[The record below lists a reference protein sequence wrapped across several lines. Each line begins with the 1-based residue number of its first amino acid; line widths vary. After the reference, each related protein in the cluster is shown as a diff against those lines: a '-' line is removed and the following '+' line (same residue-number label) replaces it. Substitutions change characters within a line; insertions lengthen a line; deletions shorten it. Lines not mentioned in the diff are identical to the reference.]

1 MARLTLK
8 TKGRSRGSERGASP
22 REPSALVERRRFLGT
37 LALLSGAGLAPG
49 LACRAFAQGPEP
61 GRCEPAGALPSASS
75 GKSSCL
81 HTKGQV
87 PDPQGIAFTVQY
99 PGKGPIRLE
108 GHFWYNRD
116 AAAAGRK
123 CPAIVELNPYRR
135 RDGMMSEDS
144 AFYPYFAYFEYL
156 CFRVDLQGSGDSE
169 GLLTD
174 EYTDEE
180 LAYCVQVIEQ
190 IASHPLCDG
199 NVGMTGTSWSA
210 INSLMVSARDD
221 CPAALKAIVVFC
233 GTDDRYSDDVHFMN
247 GAMMQDNFG
256 WPSSMWGW
264 LSLPPDPLTVG
275 ERWKEMWRERIRG
288 ADYWFKRWGAHQ
300 TRDSYWSAT
309 SLLGRYD
316 RVKVPVFIA
325 SGYADGYKNPVPRAV
340 KELATAGMPV
350 QGALG
355 PWGHS
360 TNDPG
365 PHFDWLPIATRW
377 WDRWLKGTAPDPQT
391 ELPQLTVWL
400 NESKEPDK
408 SCCKKEN
415 GRWVAEDSGWAD
427 RVREKILYLR
437 PDKSMSGKP
446 PQKPGR
452 RASSSR
458 LLTDTRMLE
467 TSSYGHCGNDD
478 LPGDQDEADAR
489 SLRFDTAP
497 LTQDL
502 DCFGYP
508 EARLTLSCDAPLA
521 CVAVRLCEVSPLTG
535 SSHLVSYRFFN
546 LCYRSGDMSS
556 PQPVEPNVPF
566 HVCIPL
572 NVIGHTFRRGWT
584 IRLSLSPS
592 FFPTL
597 WQTQEAPVVTLHTGP
612 LEGLAP
618 SGLVLPLRA
627 PRAEDQQMRA
637 LLPPKQE
644 IACVDS
650 EDYVP
655 TLSEARKAKNTR
667 TVETVRDQGR
677 KGVFLRKVFDS
688 GRYQYGGPLQGL
700 WVDQVAE
707 ENYQILEDD
716 PLSQEGLASFRASLD
731 RDGTEGAWH
740 VRCETT
746 VRVWTERDA
755 AGVCQFRYRATV
767 QTFAANGQGV
777 YEPFEEK
784 TVEGSIPR
792 LWV

>member
-1 MARLTLK
+1 MA
-8 TKGRSRGSERGASP
+8 SS
-22 REPSALVERRRFLGT
+22 REPSSFLERRRFLGT
-37 LALLSGAGLAPG
+37 LAVLSGAGLAPG
-49 LACRAFAQGPEP
+49 LALRTVAHDAAPAKGGGAGSPE
-61 GRCEPAGALPSASS
+61 AASAAR
-75 GKSSCL
+75 SSCL
-81 HTKGQV
+81 HAKDKV
-87 PDPQGIAFTVQY
+87 PDPQNVSFTVQY
-99 PGKGPIRLE
+99 PGKEPVQLE
-108 GHFWYNRD
+108 GHFWFNRD
-116 AAAAGRK
+116 AVAAGRR

-144 AFYPYFAYFEYL
+144 AWYPYFAYHEYL

-221 CPAALKAIVVFC
+221 CPAALRAIVVFC
-233 GTDDRYSDDVHFMN
+233 GTDDRYSDDVHYMN
-247 GAMMQDNFG
+247 GAMLQDNFG

-316 RVKVPVFIA
+316 QVKVPVFIA

-340 KELATAGMPV
+340 RDLAAARIPV

-360 TNDPG
+360 TSDPG
-365 PHFDWLPIATRW
+365 PHFDWLPITTRW
-377 WDRWLKGTAPDPQT
+377 WDRWLKGQVPDPEQ

-400 NESKEPDK
+400 GESKEPDK
-408 SCCKKEN
+408 SCCKKEK
-415 GRWVAEDSGWAD
+415 GRWVAEDSDWED
-427 RVREKILYLR
+427 RVRQKLFYLR
-437 PDKSMSGKP
+437 PDKSLSGRP
-446 PQKPGR
+446 PKKAGL
-452 RASSSR
+452 RASSAR
-458 LLTDTRMLE
+458 LLLDTRMLE

-497 LTQDL
+497 LAQDL

-508 EARLTLSCDAPLA
+508 EATLTLSSDTPLA
-521 CVAVRLCEVSPLTG
+521 SIAVRLCEVSPWTG

-546 LCYRSGDMSS
+546 LCYRGGDMSS
-556 PQPVEPNVPF
+556 PQPVEPDVPF
-566 HVCIPL
+566 GVRIPL
-572 NVIGHTFRRGWT
+572 NVIGHTFKKGWK
-584 IRLSLSPS
+584 IRLSVSPS
-592 FFPTL
+592 FFPTM
-597 WQTQEAPVVTLHTGP
+597 WQSPQAPVITLHTGP
-612 LEGLAP
+612 SEGLAQ
-618 SGLVLPLRA
+618 SSLALPLRS
-627 PRAEDQQMRA
+627 PRAQDQRMRT

-644 IACVDS
+644 ITCVDG

-655 TLSEARKAKNTR
+655 TLSEARKGKNTR
-667 TVETVRDQGR
+667 TLETIRDQGR
-677 KGVFLRKVFDS
+677 KGVFVHKVFDS
-688 GRYQYGGPLQGL
+688 GRYQYGGPLQEL
-700 WVDQVAE
+700 WVDEVAE
-707 ENYQILEDD
+707 ENYRIFEDD
-716 PLSQEGLASFRASLD
+716 PLSQEGLASFMASLE
-731 RDGTEGAWH
+731 REGAGGVWR
-740 VRCETT
+740 VKCETA
-746 VRVWTERDA
+746 VRMWTEKDPAGACHFKYA
-755 AGVCQFRYRATV
+755 ATL
-767 QTFAANGQGV
+767 QTFVANGQGV

-784 TVEGSIPR
+784 TVEGSLPR
-792 LWV
+792 VWI